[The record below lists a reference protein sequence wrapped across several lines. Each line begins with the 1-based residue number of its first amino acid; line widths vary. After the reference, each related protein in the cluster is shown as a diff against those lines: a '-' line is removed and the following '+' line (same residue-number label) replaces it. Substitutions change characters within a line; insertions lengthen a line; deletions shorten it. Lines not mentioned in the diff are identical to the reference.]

1 MTLRPG
7 FYSHTNRNKKEKAI
21 GARVYGLVGFPVKHS
36 LSPCMHNA
44 AFSALKIKAK
54 YKLFELKP
62 GQLSGFLG
70 SLKQKNIYGFN
81 VTYPYKEEILAFLS
95 SKSLG
100 VKEIGAANTV
110 VVDKSGRL
118 KGFNTDYLGFMA
130 HLKELKLKPKKVALV
145 GAGGAAKAVSFALAK
160 MKVAQLCIYD
170 IDKFKSLSLFKKLN
184 SSFPKT
190 KFDVVSCL
198 EDLALADKDLLVNAS
213 PVGMRQVDP
222 CLFTCGDLHPG
233 LFVYDL
239 IYSPFETKLISLA
252 KECKLNFSNGLGMLL
267 YQGVFAFKHFSGR
280 QPPVEAMKK
289 ALLKGVMS
297 K

>member
-1 MTLRPG
+1 MTLKP
-7 FYSHTNRNKKEKAI
+7 KL
-21 GARVYGLVGFPVKHS
+21 YGLVGFPIQHS

-54 YKLFELKP
+54 YKLFQVKP
-62 GQLSGFLG
+62 DQLRGFVH
-70 SLKQKNIYGFN
+70 SLKKKNICGFN
-81 VTYPYKEEILAFLS
+81 VTHPYKEEIIAFLD

-110 VVDKSGRL
+110 VVDKAGKL

-130 HLKELKLKPKKVALV
+130 HLKELKLKPKKVALI
-145 GAGGAAKAVSFALAK
+145 GAGGAAKAVCFALAK
-160 MKVAQLCIYD
+160 TKITQLCIYD

-184 SSFPKT
+184 SSFPKI
-190 KFDVVSCL
+190 KFDVASHFQDL
-198 EDLALADKDLLVNAS
+198 EILNKDLLINAS
-213 PVGMRQVDP
+213 SVGMRPSDP
-222 CLFTCGDLHPG
+222 CLVAPSDLHAG

-239 IYSPFETKLISLA
+239 IYSPLQTKLIILA
-252 KECKLNFSNGLGMLL
+252 KEHNLNFSNGLGMLL

-280 QPPVEAMKK
+280 PGPVNIMQE
-289 ALLKGVMS
+289 ALLKGVMR

>member
-1 MTLRPG
+1 MTLKP
-7 FYSHTNRNKKEKAI
+7 KL
-21 GARVYGLVGFPVKHS
+21 YGLVGFPIKHS

-54 YKLFELKP
+54 YELFQLKP
-62 GQLSGFLG
+62 DQLRGFLHD
-70 SLKQKNIYGFN
+70 LKKKNICGFN
-81 VTYPYKEEILAFLS
+81 VTHPYKEEIIRFLA
-95 SKSLG
+95 SKSSG

-110 VVDKSGRL
+110 VVDKGGKL

-130 HLKELKLKPKKVALV
+130 HLKDLKLKPKKVALI
-145 GAGGAAKAVSFALAK
+145 GAGGAAKAVCFALAK
-160 MKVAQLCIYD
+160 MKISQLCIYD

-190 KFDVVSCL
+190 KFDVASRF
-198 EDLALADKDLLVNAS
+198 EDLEIPDKDLLINAS
-213 PVGMRQVDP
+213 PVGMRQTDP
-222 CLFTCGDLHPG
+222 CLVAPGDLHAG

-239 IYSPFETKLISLA
+239 IYSPLQTKLISLA
-252 KECKLNFSNGLGMLL
+252 KERNLNFSNGLGMLL

-280 QPPVEAMKK
+280 TAPVNIMKR
-289 ALLKGVMS
+289 ALLKGVMR